1 LRILVAPDSF
11 KGSLS
16 AAEVA
21 DAVEDGLKRAIP
33 RAQVVKVPLA
43 DGGEG
48 TLSVLLRATGGRR
61 VGVEATGPAGD
72 RVEACIGVDA
82 AGGAA
87 VVEMARA
94 SGLYLV
100 PESKRDPLKLTSFGT
115 GELIGRALDMGYR
128 RVIVGL
134 GGSAT
139 VDGGVGAAQAL
150 GGRFTDRRG
159 REVGPGGGSLP
170 RIRRIDLSGLRER
183 LSGASLEVAC
193 DVTNPLL
200 GPRGAARVFA
210 RQKGADD
217 EAVRLLEE
225 GLRHL
230 ARLIEEQLGVD
241 VSQLRH
247 GGAAGGLGAGL
258 HAFCGATLRSGSEL
272 VLDAVGFDRELDG
285 ADVVVTGE
293 GKIDDQS
300 PEGKVPF
307 AVLRRANRKRVPVIF
322 LVGSIECEPST
333 LFDVGAGA
341 AESVFTRSMMLAEA
355 LGDARRLVADAAERV
370 GRFLLLGSGLGE
382 SLKEGTEG

>member
-1 LRILVAPDSF
+1 
-11 KGSLS
+11 
-16 AAEVA
+16 
-21 DAVEDGLKRAIP
+21 
-33 RAQVVKVPLA
+33 
-43 DGGEG
+43 
-48 TLSVLLRATGGRR
+48 
-61 VGVEATGPAGD
+61 
-72 RVEACIGVDA
+72 
-82 AGGAA
+82 
-87 VVEMARA
+87 
-94 SGLYLV
+94 
-100 PESKRDPLKLTSFGT
+100 
-115 GELIGRALDMGYR
+115 
-128 RVIVGL
+128 
-134 GGSAT
+134 
-139 VDGGVGAAQAL
+139 
-150 GGRFTDRRG
+150 
-159 REVGPGGGSLP
+159 
-170 RIRRIDLSGLRER
+170 
-183 LSGASLEVAC
+183 
-193 DVTNPLL
+193 
-200 GPRGAARVFA
+200 VFA